1 MAVLHNPVYTQYYQ
15 KKFTEVKTHQHTRAI
30 ALTAR
35 KLVRLI
41 YGLLSKNQLYK
52 ANYEP
57 CNEYTQK

>member
-1 MAVLHNPVYTQYYQ
+1 MAILYNSVYTQNYQ

-52 ANYEP
+52 AN
-57 CNEYTQK
+57 